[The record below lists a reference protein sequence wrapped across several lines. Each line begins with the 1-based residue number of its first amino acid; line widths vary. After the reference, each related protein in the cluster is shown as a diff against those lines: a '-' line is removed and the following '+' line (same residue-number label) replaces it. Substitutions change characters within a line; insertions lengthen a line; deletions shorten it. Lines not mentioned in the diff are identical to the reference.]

1 MASVGGGDE
10 GGGGWQK
17 LVREKGRSKK
27 EASSERPEMSG
38 DEGNK
43 VRRTGST
50 EELVVLFKVKGANQG
65 AAGFRAVNPLKV
77 TNALESQIGK
87 DFQAKILYTGM
98 LRVCCK
104 NKKQYDDTRGVG
116 KLVVKVESL
125 VPRGSKQGVK
135 GVVYGVF
142 AGLSE
147 KEILENV
154 KGAQV
159 TDVMRYKRRD
169 GAGDPPLLLTLKM
182 VYCHREC
189 FLGVWHTM

>member
-1 MASVGGGDE
+1 MASGSGGDK

-17 LVREKGRSKK
+17 VVKEKGRSKRGALSK
-27 EASSERPEMSG
+27 RPEMSG

-50 EELVVLFKVKGANQG
+50 EELVMLFKVKGANQG
-65 AAGFRAVNPLKV
+65 DAGFRAMNPLKV
-77 TNALESQIGK
+77 TNALEGQMSK
-87 DFQAKILYTGM
+87 DFQAKILYNGM

-104 NKKQYDDTRGVG
+104 NKKQYDDARGVG

-125 VPRGSKQGVK
+125 VPRGSKQGM
-135 GVVYGVF
+135 VYGVF
-142 AGLSE
+142 VGLSE

-159 TDVMRYKRRD
+159 CD
-169 GAGDPPLLLTLKM
+169 
-182 VYCHREC
+182 EI
-189 FLGVWHTM
+189 